1 MGTDMLV
8 KKALKLGI
16 ILATLLPWQFL
27 LNSIIRIIKVKV
39 DLISIAYSLV
49 ITKLSF
55 VEHLY

>member
-16 ILATLLPWQFL
+16 ILATLLPWRFL
-27 LNSIIRIIKVKV
+27 PNSIIRIIKVKV

>member
-1 MGTDMLV
+1 MGTDILV
-8 KKALKLGI
+8 RKALKLGI
-16 ILATLLPWQFL
+16 ILAILLPWRFL
-27 LNSIIRIIKVKV
+27 PNSIIRIIKVKV